1 MKRIVTYLDKKIVS
15 LLLDGND
22 RKELNVYD
30 PEQEQNKYAIGAVYI
45 GKVSNIVKNLNA
57 AFVRIGAAGEKESPS
72 DCFLPLEDLQP
83 NVSAPD
89 FSPIFIKRN
98 NPNTLCPGDE
108 LLVQIKRE
116 PIKTKP
122 ATLTTHLTF
131 PGRYAVI
138 LPETGNIS
146 ISRKIVDPD
155 WKSRIKSV
163 LEPLAGKTVGIIV
176 RTNAY
181 TAEEREVEDEIRY
194 LIGLC
199 EDVVKNARYRT
210 VYSCLYMPD
219 PLWLTDLR
227 DRRMQGGLDEI
238 CTDDEA
244 LYRKMKEYLIG
255 NYHYPEDKI
264 VFEKDAALARTYFVS
279 RVLEDALRKR
289 VWLKS
294 GAYLVIEPTEA
305 LTVIDVNTGKAINKK
320 DMRSHI
326 LSINRE
332 AAAEAA
338 RQIRLRNLSG
348 IILIDFINMPDPTD
362 KADLLEHLNGL
373 LSEDPVKTTLV
384 GISKLDL
391 VEITR
396 EKVRKPLHEMFDHA
410 NSEIGASA
418 AKESETL

>member
-1 MKRIVTYLDKKIVS
+1 
-15 LLLDGND
+15 
-22 RKELNVYD
+22 
-30 PEQEQNKYAIGAVYI
+30 
-45 GKVSNIVKNLNA
+45 
-57 AFVRIGAAGEKESPS
+57 
-72 DCFLPLEDLQP
+72 
-83 NVSAPD
+83 
-89 FSPIFIKRN
+89 
-98 NPNTLCPGDE
+98 
-108 LLVQIKRE
+108 
-116 PIKTKP
+116 
-122 ATLTTHLTF
+122 
-131 PGRYAVI
+131 
-138 LPETGNIS
+138 
-146 ISRKIVDPD
+146 
-155 WKSRIKSV
+155 
-163 LEPLAGKTVGIIV
+163 
-176 RTNAY
+176 
-181 TAEEREVEDEIRY
+181 
-194 LIGLC
+194 
-199 EDVVKNARYRT
+199 
-210 VYSCLYMPD
+210 
-219 PLWLTDLR
+219 
-227 DRRMQGGLDEI
+227 
-238 CTDDEA
+238 
-244 LYRKMKEYLIG
+244 MKEYLIG